1 MEDIIVRES
10 ITLPNILKVLRR
22 KILIVIFISI
32 VLTGI
37 VGTITALFIKPTYQ
51 ASIQILINPKK
62 EENYSSQVN
71 TQLINTYNVVLKNK
85 KILDDVRNK
94 LSLNMSL
101 DELRANISAQN
112 EKGSQVISIIVQDKD
127 KNTAGVIAQA
137 LAKSLE
143 QEIPKLMNVDN
154 INILSEAELSRDPV
168 RPQPMLYMLITCIV
182 SFFFSSISIT
192 LWTIFDNKVKD
203 ATSLAQEL
211 DITVLAVVP
220 KL

>member
-1 MEDIIVRES
+1 MRES
-10 ITLPNILKVLRR
+10 ITLPNIFKVIKR
-22 KILIVIFISI
+22 KIIVVIFISI
-32 VLTGI
+32 LLTGI
-37 VGTITALFIKPTYQ
+37 VGTISAFFIKPIYQ

-94 LSLNMSL
+94 LSLDVSL
-101 DELRANISAQN
+101 DQLRTNISAQN

-127 KNTAGVIAQA
+127 KKTAGTIAQA

-143 QEIPKLMNVDN
+143 KEIPNLMNVDN
-154 INILSEAELSRDPV
+154 INILSEAELSQNPI
-168 RPQPMLYMLITCIV
+168 RPQPMLYMLITFIV
-182 SFFFSSISIT
+182 SFFFSLTSIT

-203 ATSLAQEL
+203 ATILTQEL
-211 DITVLAVVP
+211 NVPVLAVVP